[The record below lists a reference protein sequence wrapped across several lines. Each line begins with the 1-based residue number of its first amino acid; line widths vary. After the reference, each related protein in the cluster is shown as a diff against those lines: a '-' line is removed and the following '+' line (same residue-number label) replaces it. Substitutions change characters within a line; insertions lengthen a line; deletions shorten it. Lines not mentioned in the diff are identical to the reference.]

1 MYLSSIHAT
10 YFIYIAYL
18 LGGMAIGTF
27 ILNKPNKLRLLIIFS
42 IIFACGMEFEGYP
55 IIDEYLI
62 FILFFGFFI
71 RLHFI
76 NKQNFIIKKNL
87 FPLTPHSKI
96 FYLLIGYLIFQ
107 SFRGMILLE
116 DIRMLRWILFFLV
129 LGCLSFIFSKG
140 EYIVDK
146 KKVIKVVFFSS
157 FSYFIVYLSLGY
169 FFQNYSDIN
178 RWELQGTL
186 WTGTSVMGIPLIL
199 YIVSSICYIESS
211 RSKLSLFIILVSFP
225 VVYYCTMMYES
236 RSSEFIILG
245 SIACYTLFNLF
256 KLRKKSLI
264 LSIFFLVGYFLVSS
278 LWLGS
283 YDLSTQKIVKLIPF
297 NFQTN
302 EFSIPNK
309 ININLVAFNNID
321 SSNSD
326 LDRVV
331 HHMSAFDSIKN
342 ESLFIKTFGFGWY
355 KGARYEMIDD
365 ALLLRT
371 KYDLSIDHLI
381 NGKPL
386 QATAAAAILVDAGF
400 FGVFLFLT
408 NIFLTTV
415 SILRTKDTFKY
426 IISLIYLVMI
436 PILFIGNVTP
446 MLLAWVLI
454 MPNNPIILMLND
466 E

>member
-10 YFIYIAYL
+10 YIIYIAYL
-18 LGGMAIGTF
+18 LGGVAIGTF

-55 IIDEYLI
+55 VIDEYLI

-71 RLHFI
+71 RFHFI

-87 FPLTPHSKI
+87 FPLTLHSKI

-107 SFRGMILLE
+107 SFRGMLLLE

-129 LGCLSFIFSKG
+129 LGYLSFIFSKG
-140 EYIVDK
+140 ENIVDK
-146 KKVIKVVFFSS
+146 KKVIKVVFLSS
-157 FSYFIVYLSLGY
+157 FLYFIVYLSLGY

-178 RWELQGTL
+178 RWDLQGTL
-186 WTGTSVMGIPLIL
+186 WTGTSVMGVPLIL
-199 YIVSSICYIESS
+199 YIVSSICYIETS
-211 RSKLSLFIILVSFP
+211 RSKLSLFIILVSSA
-225 VVYYCTMMYES
+225 VVYYCMLFYES
-236 RSSEFIILG
+236 RSSEFLILG
-245 SIACYTLFNLF
+245 SIVCYMLFNLF
-256 KLRKKSLI
+256 RLRTKSLI
-264 LSIFFLVGYFLVSS
+264 FSIFFLGGCFLLSS

-302 EFSIPNK
+302 EFSIPKK
-309 ININLVAFNNID
+309 IHINLGVQQ

-326 LDRVV
+326 IDRVV

-371 KYDLSIDHLI
+371 KYGLSTDHLT
-381 NGKPL
+381 NGRPL
-386 QATAAAAILVDAGF
+386 QATAAAAILVDTGL

-408 NIFLTTV
+408 NMFLTTV
-415 SILRTKDTFKY
+415 SILRSKDTFKY
-426 IISLIYLVMI
+426 IISLIYLIMI